1 MTSTLSP
8 EKKVA
13 PLAHQ
18 FDRTWREVQG
28 KLRRRARLL
37 CKGDTYR
44 ADELLSDTALKVH
57 LYLLRSPERV
67 QNLTGFLFL
76 VLNHAFLDYARR
88 RAREDRLL
96 ERDAPWDEDRI
107 AEVADR
113 GLPVEQQLLLKQ
125 QLERME
131 QALSTLTPQQRT
143 LFALKFEQDGSYSHI
158 AAELGINETLARKRV
173 ELLRKKLRSHLA

>member
-1 MTSTLSP
+1 MAPTLSL
-8 EKKVA
+8 EKTVT
-13 PLAHQ
+13 PITHQ

-37 CKGDTYR
+37 CKGDLYR

-76 VLNHAFLDYARR
+76 VLNHAFLDHARR
-88 RAREDRLL
+88 RRREDRVL
-96 ERDAPWDEDRI
+96 ERDAEWDDDGI
-107 AEVADR
+107 AEIADR

-125 QLERME
+125 QLLRME
-131 QALSTLTPQQRT
+131 QALSTLTPQQQT
-143 LFALKFEQDGSYSHI
+143 LFALRFEQDRPYPDI
-158 AAELGINETLARKRV
+158 AAVLGINEALARKRV
-173 ELLRKKLRSHLA
+173 ELLRKKLRSQLA